1 MEKIKEIM
9 NNKKIIILII
19 SILLMGVLVIVVLTT
34 NNNSQKQE
42 LTKKMEEMG
51 KEFYENFYY
60 KQVGSTDEERK
71 EFLKKFE
78 TIGIKV
84 NLDNLSRYNS
94 QDTEKI
100 LKDFVNKKTNKEC
113 DKINTQVIIYPEEPY
128 NQNSYKLTV
137 NLECDF
143 NEE

>member
-1 MEKIKEIM
+1 MKKIKEIM
-9 NNKKIIILII
+9 KNKIIIVFIV
-19 SILLMGVLVIVVLTT
+19 SILLIGIIIIISLTT
-34 NNNSQKQE
+34 NKNSQKQE
-42 LTKKMEEMG
+42 LTKKMKEMG

-60 KQVGSTDEERK
+60 KQIGSTDEERK

-84 NLDNLSRYNS
+84 NLDNLSRYKSN
-94 QDTEKI
+94 DTGKI

-113 DKINTQVIIYPEEPY
+113 DKINTQVIIYPKEPY
-128 NQNSYKLTV
+128 NQNSYSLDV